1 MAPAK
6 VLDDTGATLND
17 NTGIK
22 LGRHYFMKIATWN
35 VNSLNVRLPQVLAW
49 LAENPTDALCLQE
62 LKQVNEK
69 VPVQQFE
76 EAGYH
81 IVFTG
86 QKTYNGVAIISR
98 TPGRDVQINIPGFDD
113 AQQRVIAATF
123 DTPQG
128 EVRIICAYC
137 PNGQS
142 VGSDKYAYK
151 LDWYKAFTAW
161 VRGEMAK
168 YPRLAVL
175 GDYNIAPDDRD
186 VHDPA
191 KWEGDV
197 LVSEPEREAFKTL
210 LALGLYDAFR
220 LFEQEPKLFSWWD
233 YRQFAFRRNAGLR
246 IDHILISDALK
257 PVCSACIIDKAPRKN
272 EQPSDHTPVVAT
284 LDL

>member
-1 MAPAK
+1 MR
-6 VLDDTGATLND
+6 L
-17 NTGIK
+17 
-22 LGRHYFMKIATWN
+22 ATWN
-35 VNSLNVRLPQVLAW
+35 VNSLTVRLPQVVAW
-49 LAENPTDALCLQE
+49 LNENPVDVLCLQE
-62 LKQVNEK
+62 LKQVDEK
-69 VPVQQFE
+69 VPVDAFKE
-76 EAGYH
+76 IGYH
-81 IVFTG
+81 IAFTG

-98 TPGRDVQINIPGFDD
+98 TEGRDIQRNIPGFDD
-113 AQQRVIAATF
+113 PQQRVIAATF

-128 EVRIICAYC
+128 EIRIICAYC
-137 PNGQS
+137 PNGQA
-142 VGSDKYAYK
+142 VGSDKYDYK
-151 LDWYKAFTAW
+151 LAWYKAFTAW

-191 KWEGDV
+191 KWEGQI

-210 LALGLYDAFR
+210 IALGLADAFR

-233 YRQFAFRRNAGLR
+233 YRMMGFRRNAGMR
-246 IDHILISDALK
+246 IDHILLTEALQA
-257 PVCSACIIDKAPRKN
+257 VCSACVIDKVPRKN